1 MNIQVLKRYTHQGL
15 CRAIDIFNYPDE
27 FPRQTRLLGF
37 RFLLQYNHMDRK
49 LAPNLEKIVKQMKEM
64 VDEYYKQQTQ
74 EAYSTLMELVD
85 MLLDYSHQDGEKLL
99 AYLREKR
106 VVANNSGVGG
116 HDNGPE
122 CTIYGDSQSIHN
134 KTLSESTRN
143 AAKYLCHNYSLGL
156 DGKKKIEYYEKVRM
170 NLIQLFGQ
178 NFEPIIDRIYIDNAH
193 FNIGYTVDEVLMSLL
208 KWADAQQKIDKEF
221 SMQNFLN
228 RMKEEFIEMENYC
241 SSGILARLI
250 NTLQGLT
257 DDVNLHIK
265 ISDKEQIKGV
275 VYAYLNKEIQDSG
288 DEVIMEEMMTNGEN
302 FTNFVLEKIEAK
314 KDVWFNE
321 YGEED
326 FQKYLPHILN
336 QYTNTQNYS

>member
-1 MNIQVLKRYTHQGL
+1 MNIQVLKRYSHQGL
-15 CRAIDIFNYPDE
+15 CRAIDIFNYPQE

-37 RFLLQYNHMDRK
+37 RFLLQYNHMDRR

-64 VDEYYKQQTQ
+64 VDEYYKIQTQ

-85 MLLDYSHQDGEKLL
+85 MLLDYSQQDGEKLL
-99 AYLREKR
+99 AYLREQR
-106 VVANNSGVGG
+106 VTANNSGVGG

-122 CTIYGDSQSIHN
+122 CTVYGDSQSVHN

-143 AAKYLCHNYSLGL
+143 AAKYLCDNYPLGL
-156 DGKKKIEYYEKVRM
+156 DGKKKIEHYERVRM
-170 NLIQLFGQ
+170 NLIQKFGD

-208 KWADAQQKIDKEF
+208 KWTEKEQEINKQF
-221 SMQNFLN
+221 SAKDFLN
-228 RMKEEFIEMENYC
+228 RMREEFIEMENYC

-250 NTLQGLT
+250 NTLQGFT
-257 DDVNLHIK
+257 DDESLHIK

-275 VYAYLNKEIQDSG
+275 VYAYLNKEIQASKN
-288 DEVIMEEMMTNGEN
+288 EIIMEEMMTNGEN
-302 FTNFVLEKIEAK
+302 FTNFVLEKIEIK
-314 KDVWFNE
+314 KAYWFNE

-326 FQKYLPHILN
+326 VQKYLPAILN
-336 QYTNTQNYS
+336 QYTNSQNYS